1 MILVLTDI
9 SSYSSSP
16 NPHHHCSLLSYTDN
30 TYGEGGM
37 VEDTAMDM
45 QVDKGRRKT
54 EKGGKG
60 DGMTERLWQGAG
72 RTIGCGK
79 YHRNSG
85 GSDMVSQTRRID
97 TLLHRRQNWLQ

>member
-1 MILVLTDI
+1 MTGRVGGRY
-9 SSYSSSP
+9 YS
-16 NPHHHCSLLSYTDN
+16 TMDMVVVV
-30 TYGEGGM
+30 GGD
-37 VEDTAMDM
+37 VADM

-85 GSDMVSQTRRID
+85 GSDMVSQTGRID
-97 TLLHRRQNWLQ
+97 T